1 MNNLIGYSEVVYKM
15 YLEFFVVEW
24 IWVYVFLVFI
34 FVGIIVNIL
43 LIVVFFCWCMCFFI
57 IMFYLIVLLF
67 GDILVLYMG
76 LFWYWIKLVF
86 NEDICF
92 IF

>member
-15 YLEFFVVEW
+15 YLEFIVVEW

-43 LIVVFFCWCMCFFI
+43 LIVVFFC
-57 IMFYLIVLLF
+57 
-67 GDILVLYMG
+67 
-76 LFWYWIKLVF
+76 
-86 NEDICF
+86 
-92 IF
+92 